1 MTITI
6 TNKIF
11 NTDKLIS
18 CILDEN
24 SDVGAAVCFNGFV
37 REFSNNKHLDYM
49 FVEHYPEMTEKS
61 LYAIEAEAKKRWEI
75 NDVLITHRVGKIY
88 PKDLIVSV
96 IVASKHRNNAFQA
109 CNFIIDFLKTDAPFW
124 KKEVSNDGSFWVNDR
139 AEDHEKKEK
148 WSSI

>member
-1 MTITI
+1 MSITI

-11 NTDKLIS
+11 NTDKLVKL
-18 CILDEN
+18 ILKEN
-24 SDVGAAVCFNGFV
+24 SEVGAIVCFNGFV
-37 REFSNNKHLDYM
+37 REFSDNKQLEYM
-49 FVEHYPEMTEKS
+49 LIEHYPAMTEKK

-75 NDVLITHRVGKIY
+75 NDVSITHRVGKIF

-124 KKEVSNDGSFWVNDR
+124 KKEVSNDGSSWVSER
-139 AEDHEKKEK
+139 VIDHEKKEK
-148 WSSI
+148 WFSS